1 MGRKWQRINPNESE
15 RQRGNRHRPARSQGG
30 SRRNAKKQ
38 RDEEGVRR
46 RDGRLRDEDIRQR
59 PGRKPRDESGQMTVE
74 LAVAFPVVLVVAI
87 IAVNALL
94 FFSECAAFDRLAC
107 ASVRVHVAAPGYGVS
122 PGAACGQVQQ
132 ELATSFDKPYLEVSV
147 SSAATGFDYLQV
159 SATLD
164 FAPTLFGMGLRSEV
178 FGVGLPHLMHT
189 VSYVVD
195 PYRPGVI
202 V

>member
-1 MGRKWQRINPNESE
+1 MGGKWQRINPN
-15 RQRGNRHRPARSQGG
+15 
-30 SRRNAKKQ
+30 
-38 RDEEGVRR
+38 
-46 RDGRLRDEDIRQR
+46 
-59 PGRKPRDESGQMTVE
+59 ESGQMTVE
-74 LAVAFPVVLVVAI
+74 LAVAFPVMLVVAV

-94 FFSECAAFDRLAC
+94 FFSECAAFDRLTC
-107 ASVRVHVAAPGYGVS
+107 ESVRVHVAAPGYGVS

-195 PYRPGVI
+195 TYRPGVI